1 MTDTPMSSRLENN
14 IHIKFELQ
22 YFSIFMLPFCK
33 HFSTIYRIIWNIKT
47 EKPIKLVLQPEEEE
61 SKKLVLNS
69 LNGIGDTVPET
80 FASLGDITISLVDE
94 SSDQVITTMQTNFKN
109 GGNYQIIIQYRD
121 DDIFNVCISLKVLK
135 YCIEEILT

>member
-1 MTDTPMSSRLENN
+1 M
-14 IHIKFELQ
+14 
-22 YFSIFMLPFCK
+22 
-33 HFSTIYRIIWNIKT
+33 
-47 EKPIKLVLQPEEEE
+47 
-61 SKKLVLNS
+61 LNS
-69 LNGIGDTVPET
+69 FNGLGDTVPET

-135 YCIEEILT
+135 YCIEEIKRYIF